1 MSHWLYV
8 ILRRHGVPPVDSRAP
23 FTVREGRRFP
33 ANHRAGSAGSSVGS
47 ARQQTRRNDPRS
59 RSRSR
64 SRQTT
69 QPPDVGEKIG
79 KTERRVNKPTGTP
92 LWSCNVRHHKTLAVL
107 NPLNSDDSVSF
118 YLLTSDSN
126 AKLYVCIYIYMN
138 LQMYLC
144 THTHTHVRAKHFL
157 SFPQFFPISCSC
169 FVSVVPILQQ
179 PPW

>member
-8 ILRRHGVPPVDSRAP
+8 ILRRHGVPPVDSWAP

-33 ANHRAGSAGSSVGS
+33 ANRRAGSAGSSVGS

-107 NPLNSDDSVSF
+107 NPLNSDDNVSF

-126 AKLYVCIYIYMN
+126 AKLYVCIYIYICEFAN
-138 LQMYLC
+138 VSVY
-144 THTHTHVRAKHFL
+144 THTHACQ
-157 SFPQFFPISCSC
+157 S
-169 FVSVVPILQQ
+169 
-179 PPW
+179 

>member
-8 ILRRHGVPPVDSRAP
+8 ILRRHGVPPVDSWAP

-33 ANHRAGSAGSSVGS
+33 ANRRAGSAGSFVGS
-47 ARQQTRRNDPRS
+47 ARQQTRRNDP

-107 NPLNSDDSVSF
+107 NPLNSDDNVSF

-126 AKLYVCIYIYMN
+126 AKLYVCIYMYIYMN